1 MKIVLFDID
10 GTLIKAGGAGS
21 RALDKAVKE
30 LYGADDACS
39 KVSWQGCT
47 DTDNFAQVFKYATGK
62 KPTAKQFRALKLKY
76 LGFLPSEVARSLKT
90 QNYSKLKGV
99 GKLLTL
105 LSGRK
110 DVMVGLGTG
119 NLKAGAMIKLAPSGL
134 LKYFPFGGYGCDSG
148 VRSELLMKA
157 VERAEKLLKAKVKPA
172 DVYVIGDTHR
182 DVEAAKA
189 AGYHSA
195 AVLDGFGEEK
205 AIMRS
210 GPELMAS
217 NFDDLYPWLVWLG
230 LERDSRGVKRGTY
243 ICPDSPIEHAHYGR
257 TGTDLKDI
265 DDGIKAL
272 RELKRK
278 ADRKP

>member
-10 GTLIKAGGAGS
+10 GTLIKAGGAGA
-21 RALDKAVKE
+21 RALNKAVKE

-47 DTDNFAQVFKYATGK
+47 DTDNFAQVYKYATGK
-62 KPTAKQFRALKLKY
+62 KPTAKQFRELKLKY
-76 LGFLPSEVARSLKT
+76 LGFLPAEVARSLKT
-90 QNYSKLKGV
+90 RNYSKLNGV
-99 GKLLTL
+99 RKLLTL

-110 DVMVGLGTG
+110 DIMVGLGTG

-134 LKYFPFGGYGCDSG
+134 LRYFSFGGYGCDSG
-148 VRSELLMKA
+148 VRSVLLMKA
-157 VERAEKLLKAKVKPA
+157 VERAEKMSETKIKPA
-172 DVYVIGDTHR
+172 EVYVIGDTHR

-195 AVLDGFGEEK
+195 VVLDGFGDEK
-205 AIMRS
+205 TIMRS
-210 GPELMAS
+210 GPELIAR
-217 NFDDLYPWLVWLG
+217 NFRDLYPWLVWLG
-230 LERDSRGVKRGTY
+230 LERDSRGVRRGTY

-257 TGTDLKDI
+257 TGADLKEI

-272 RELKRK
+272 RTLKRK
-278 ADRKP
+278 ADGKP

>member
-1 MKIVLFDID
+1 LFDID

-30 LYGADDACS
+30 LYGADDICA

-47 DTDNFAQVFKYATGK
+47 DTENFALVYKYATGK

-76 LGFLPSEVARSLKT
+76 LGFLPAEVARSLK
-90 QNYSKLKGV
+90 NKSYRKLNGV
-99 GKLLTL
+99 RKLLTL

-110 DVMVGLGTG
+110 DVIVGLGTG
-119 NLKAGAMIKLAPSGL
+119 NLKEGAQIKLAPSGL
-134 LKYFPFGGYGCDSG
+134 LKYFSFGGYGCDSG

-157 VERAEKLLKAKVKPA
+157 VERAEKLLKTKIKPA
-172 DVYVIGDTHR
+172 DVYVIGDTNK

-189 AGYHSA
+189 AGYHCA
-195 AVLDGFGEEK
+195 AVLDGFGDEK
-205 AIMRS
+205 LIIRS
-210 GPELMAS
+210 GPELVVR
-217 NFDDLYPWLVWLG
+217 NFGDLYPWLVWLG
-230 LERDSRGVKRGTY
+230 LERDSGGVRRGSY

-257 TGTDLKDI
+257 TGADLKDI

-272 RELKRK
+272 RKLKRK
-278 ADRKP
+278 ADGKT